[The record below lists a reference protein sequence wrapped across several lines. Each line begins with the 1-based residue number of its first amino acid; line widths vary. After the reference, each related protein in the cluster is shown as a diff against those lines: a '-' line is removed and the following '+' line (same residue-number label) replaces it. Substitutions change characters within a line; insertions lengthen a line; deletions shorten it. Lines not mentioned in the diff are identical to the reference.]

1 MSLSLSTI
9 ETALAALVKSIL
21 TTDTAIIADQ
31 NAPRPSGIYTL
42 IKIVDIGTAGVEAST
57 FEDQAGP
64 DIDLIET
71 VEAQRDLL
79 VSFNCFYGSA
89 MTRANKLRLLLSSN
103 SAVELMNAA
112 GLGVG
117 KVSDIREMTSVVDG
131 LFEPRAQFDLNMYA
145 SDSEDL
151 ITLAIL
157 TAEINGEFQEGGKSI
172 DIEIKET

>member
-1 MSLSLSTI
+1 MSLDLSTI
-9 ETALAALVKSIL
+9 ETALVALVNSIL
-21 TTDTAIIADQ
+21 TTDTVIIADQ
-31 NAPRPSGIYTL
+31 NAPRPAGIYTL
-42 IKIVDIGTAGVEAST
+42 IKIVDIGTAGIEAST
-57 FEDQAGP
+57 FEDQDGP

-89 MTRANKLRLLLSSN
+89 MTRANKLRLLVSSN
-103 SAVELMNAA
+103 SALELLNAA
-112 GLGVG
+112 GLGIG

-131 LFEPRAQFDLNMYA
+131 LFESRAQFDLNLYA

-157 TAEINGEFQEGGKSI
+157 TARLTGSFKRAGS
-172 DIEIKET
+172 